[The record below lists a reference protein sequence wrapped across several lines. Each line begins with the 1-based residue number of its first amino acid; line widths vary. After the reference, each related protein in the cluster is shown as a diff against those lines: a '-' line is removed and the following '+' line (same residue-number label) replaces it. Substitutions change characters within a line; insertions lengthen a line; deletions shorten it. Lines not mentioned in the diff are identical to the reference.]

1 MNADELRLSALAN
14 LGIDVSRLTPTIK
27 TVATADPA
35 ANAEL
40 TATVPG
46 SASAPKYWKLL
57 AVTVQLVQGATQTPL
72 PNLVLT
78 DGTSEFFSAPGASAA
93 VSAATTTQM
102 TWAPNLTL
110 TAGAALTR
118 NYAPIPVGLVLPFGY
133 KVTTVTTGIGANTN
147 YGIAQIWV
155 VEYA

>member
-35 ANAEL
+35 ANAEV
-40 TATVPG
+40 TATVP
-46 SASAPKYWKLL
+46 ALKYWKLL

-78 DGTSEFFSAPGASAA
+78 DGTNEFFSAPGASAA
-93 VSAATTTQM
+93 TTAGVTSQF

-110 TAGAALTR
+110 TAGAGLTR
-118 NYAPIPVGLVLPFGY
+118 NYAPIPVGMVLPPAY